1 MEKLHNLRTYNN
13 AVHIQRETIR
23 RGVYCMK
30 YGIDMPVLHALAEDE
45 RLKEKKR
52 LQALQAGI
60 MEARDE

>member
-45 RLKEKKR
+45 RLKKKKR

-60 MEARDE
+60 TEATDE